1 MRNIEIL
8 LHDGFIGNKS
18 ILLALSSLTT
28 GQLNSKI
35 RQGVT
40 PYKMQDI
47 LPLTHEY
54 IVPPPTEAEKA
65 ELLQKNLLSYM
76 ALHPKK

>member
-1 MRNIEIL
+1 M

-18 ILLALSSLTT
+18 IALALSSLTT

-47 LPLTHEY
+47 LPMLHDY

-65 ELLQKNLLSYM
+65 EMLQRNLLSYM